1 VEWSA
6 AQVFVVSLAKTRP
19 KRNDVRSVT
28 APFLPEIFS
37 RPYPFSEVAIA
48 VVALGA
54 AMSSAANTKH
64 DRPRDP
70 TPGAGDIPWRW
81 VGAIVLFAVAL
92 AVYSVHFLKSR
103 AEPILRARIIETLSA
118 RFKGKVEMA
127 SFHVWVDG
135 NLSVSGEG
143 LKVYGQND
151 PNTHQPG
158 IQPLIGIEEFH
169 FQTGLLNLLR
179 SPMHVHTV
187 KLKGLVLN
195 IPPAGDRQQMDNIRP
210 ENGKVRIY
218 VDEFLS
224 EDAQLII
231 NTSRPDKLPLEFSIG
246 NLKME
251 DIGAGQPLRFQA
263 ELVNPKPVGIIS
275 SSGTFGP
282 WQADRPR
289 DTPVKGNYSFTN
301 ADLGTIK
308 GLGGVLSS
316 TGQYAGS
323 LGSIVV
329 EGETN
334 APDFRLSVSGH
345 PVPLRT
351 VFHAIVDGTSGNTYL
366 QPVKA
371 KLLDSSLVAKGSVIR
386 AKGLKGHQIALD
398 VWIDNARI
406 EDLLHMGVRTD
417 PPIMTGAIQSKT
429 KFLLVPGTADVANRI
444 RLTGNFEILAA
455 HFTSDKVQ
463 RKIDELSLRSQG
475 KAKLA
480 KASLDEEVQSDLS
493 GVFNLKNGV
502 LSFSELHFQVPG
514 TRVDMTGV
522 YGLDGNTFDFHGK
535 ASLDA
540 TLSRTMTGWKSVLLK
555 PVDPFFRKNGAGTE
569 VPFKITGTRSEPH
582 FGLDFGHHEN
592 KNAQVSNRP

>member
-1 VEWSA
+1 M
-6 AQVFVVSLAKTRP
+6 
-19 KRNDVRSVT
+19 
-28 APFLPEIFS
+28 
-37 RPYPFSEVAIA
+37 
-48 VVALGA
+48 G
-54 AMSSAANTKH
+54 
-64 DRPRDP
+64 
-70 TPGAGDIPWRW
+70 
-81 VGAIVLFAVAL
+81 AL
-92 AVYSVHFLKSR
+92 ALLFIALVAYSIHFLRSR
-103 AEPILRARIIETLSA
+103 AEPILRARIIETLTT

-127 SFHVWVDG
+127 TFHVWVDG

-143 LKVYGQND
+143 LRIYGNDD

-158 IQPLIGIEEFH
+158 IQPLIGIEEFN
-169 FQTGLLNLLR
+169 FQTGLLDLLR

-195 IPPAGDRQQMDNIRP
+195 IPPAGDRQQMGNIRP
-210 ENGKVRIY
+210 ENGKVKIY

-246 NLKME
+246 KLKME
-251 DIGAGQPLRFQA
+251 DIGAGQPLRFRA

-275 SSGTFGP
+275 SIGTFGP

-308 GLGGVLSS
+308 GLGGTLSS
-316 TGQYAGS
+316 TGQYAGN

-329 EGETN
+329 EGETDT
-334 APDFRLSVSGH
+334 PDFRLSVSGH
-345 PVPLRT
+345 QVPLHT
-351 VFHAIVDGTSGNTYL
+351 EFHAIVDGTSGNTYL

-371 KLLDSSLVAKGSVIR
+371 KILDSSFVAKGSVIR
-386 AKGLKGHQIALD
+386 AKGVKGHQIALD
-398 VWIDNARI
+398 VWINHARI
-406 EDLLHMGVRTD
+406 EDLLRMGIRTD
-417 PPIMTGAIQSKT
+417 PPIMTGSIRSKT
-429 KFLLVPGTADVANRI
+429 KFLLVPGTADIANRM
-444 RLTGNFEILAA
+444 RLTGNFELFAA
-455 HFTSDKVQ
+455 HFTNDKVQ

-480 KASLDEEVQSDLS
+480 TASMDEEVQSDMR
-493 GVFNLKNGV
+493 GVFNLQNGV
-502 LSFSELHFQVPG
+502 LSFSALHFQVPG
-514 TRVDMTGV
+514 TTVDMTGV

-540 TLSRTMTGWKSVLLK
+540 TLSRTMTGWKSILLK